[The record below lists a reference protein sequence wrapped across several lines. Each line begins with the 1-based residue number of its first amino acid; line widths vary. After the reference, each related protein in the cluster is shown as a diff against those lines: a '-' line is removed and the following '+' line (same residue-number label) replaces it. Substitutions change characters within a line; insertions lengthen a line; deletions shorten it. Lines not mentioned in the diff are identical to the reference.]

1 MQENLS
7 RFDTLKIAT
16 QYWYGDPVTTSLIIG
31 LFLLALIIFFVAGFM
46 LQKKLR
52 EKNIKRY
59 FVNFAKERE
68 LNDREIAVLWEYSH
82 EMDRDP
88 ILVLEFKAP
97 FEKVVDLYIKND
109 PHADE
114 RLVKDMRKKLG
125 FEVLS
130 PYVPLVTSKDI
141 EIFQNGRMIFANNK
155 AINVALYDKDE
166 RYMYWLAVDGD
177 LPSLV
182 QPGEY
187 VKVVFV
193 RSEDG
198 IYSFELP
205 IAEIMHD
212 GGKTIIKLPHT
223 FDLSR
228 VQRREYPRVKTDI
241 AAKVHYGEDLEFSGT
256 IVDLSAGGARIC
268 TKDKSDELKKIR
280 YAETVRIDF
289 RLDDKEY
296 ALESKVLEIDKR
308 PKSTCFRLIFE
319 SIPNDLKDEIMEYV
333 QKEQLKQ
340 AQIKRKR

>member
-1 MQENLS
+1 MQENIS
-7 RFDTLKIAT
+7 RFDTLKLAT
-16 QYWYGDPVTTSLIIG
+16 QYWHGDPTTTTLIIV
-31 LFLLALIIFFVAGFM
+31 LFTLALAVFFVAGFI

-68 LNDREIAVLWEYSH
+68 LTDREIEVLWEYSH
-82 EMDRDP
+82 KMDRDP

-114 RLVKDMRKKLG
+114 RFVKDIRKKLG

-141 EIFQNGRMIFANNK
+141 EIFQNGRMIFGNNK
-155 AINVALYDKDE
+155 VINVALYDKDE
-166 RYMYWLAVDGD
+166 RYMYWLAVDDD
-177 LPSLV
+177 LPAEI

-193 RSEDG
+193 RGGDG

-205 IAEIMHD
+205 IVEILHD
-212 GGKTIIKLPHT
+212 GGKTIVKLPHT

-228 VQRREYPRVKTDI
+228 MQRREYPRVKTEI
-241 AAKVHYGEDLEFSGT
+241 SAIVQYGENLEFSGT

-268 TKDKSDELKKIR
+268 TKDKSDKLRKIR
-280 YAETVRIDF
+280 YADTVRIDF
-289 RLDDKEY
+289 RLEDKEY
-296 ALESKVLEIDKR
+296 ALDSKVLEIDKR

-319 SIPNDLKDEIMEYV
+319 SIPNELKDEIMEYV

-340 AQIKRKR
+340 AQIKRRR